1 MSAKFIHRTLL
12 VVTLLGSQLTPAIHT
27 LKVGRSV
34 TITVNPAPSSGTT
47 YYVSTSGND
56 SHAGTSTSPWRT
68 IQKAANTLKAGQ
80 TAVVNAGTY
89 NERVRIKTSGS
100 PSSIITFQAQGRVVI
115 RGFNVQTSYNKID
128 GFEMVASGSGWSDRT
143 NGSGVYLN
151 GSNNQISNNY
161 IHNSTAAGIYF
172 TTSANNNT
180 VTNNRI
186 AYPVECG
193 IYIGGTNNLIASN
206 DISHTRNIERSD
218 ADDIRFVGSGN
229 TVRKNS

>member
-1 MSAKFIHRTLL
+1 MSTKFIHRTLL
-12 VVTLLGSQLTPAIHT
+12 VVTLLSSQLTPAIHT

-34 TITVNPAPSSGTT
+34 TITVNPAPSSGIT

-115 RGFNVQTSYNKID
+115 RGFNVQASYNKID

-161 IHNSTAAGIYF
+161 IINSTADGIYM

-180 VTNNRI
+180 LNNHRTV
-186 AYPVECG
+186 AAVVSG
-193 IYIGGTNNLIASN
+193 IVIHASTNLI
-206 DISHTRNIERSD
+206 
-218 ADDIRFVGSGN
+218 V
-229 TVRKNS
+229 